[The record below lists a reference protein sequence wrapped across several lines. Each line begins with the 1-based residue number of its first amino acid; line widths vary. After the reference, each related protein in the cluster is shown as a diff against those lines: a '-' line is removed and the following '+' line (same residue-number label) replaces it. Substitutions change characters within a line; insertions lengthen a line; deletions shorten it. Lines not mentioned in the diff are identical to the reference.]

1 MQRSKQALFDHRVGA
16 GEQRGRNG
24 QSERLG
30 GLEIDDKLEFCWLP
44 DYWQLTRLLRARLVQ
59 PNCRRTGEQ
68 RDKVA
73 PPKRNEL
80 HETPN
85 SQSEF

>member
-1 MQRSKQALFDHRVGA
+1 MLKRREPRTVD
-16 GEQRGRNG
+16 
-24 QSERLG
+24 
-30 GLEIDDKLEFCWLP
+30 GLHIWTQVP

-59 PNCRRTGEQ
+59 PSCRRTGQQ